1 MIRKMEQEYKGKLK
15 ELTEE
20 DWMKLTHQFVDKI
33 IIEKEKVRVL
43 LRVGKFTY

>member
-1 MIRKMEQEYKGKLK
+1 MIRKMEQEYKGKLR
-15 ELTEE
+15 ELAEE

-43 LRVGKFTY
+43 LRVGKY